1 MQEGLKARPPAAEV
15 LGVESRSPVAAA
27 VLAATFL
34 LTATPALAAGTRDGE
49 PDRVVVAFDAAT
61 GDGAMARVLDA
72 VDAAGPHALPALDQT
87 VAVTVEDGDAAAA
100 AATLDRAPGVA
111 WAEVDR
117 RARAATALPSGDFLG
132 GPWQWGLWNT
142 GQWIG
147 ATGIA
152 GIDGNFPAAW
162 DIEQGATD
170 VPVAVVDT
178 GVDFSIGDLAAN
190 RAAGGRDFVADDDDP
205 SPAAPDGAAPGQ
217 TSHGT
222 HVAGIAAASPAV
234 NVHGGDIT
242 GAAPAAGIMALRAL
256 DASGRGWSSD
266 IAAAFAWAAEHGARV
281 VNASLTVDGPSQAL
295 ADAIAAHPNTLF
307 VAAAGNGDD
316 DARGLDEDRLDAS
329 RRAYPCAL
337 DLANVLC
344 VAAVDNRGGLA
355 AFSNYGARSVDVGA
369 PGVGV
374 VSYTVGGSLAWWD
387 GTSMAAPYA
396 AAAAELAV
404 ARTPTVTAPQ
414 LRDAIV
420 SSARSL
426 PALAGRTTSGGMI
439 DASALVA
446 RTAALPVVA
455 APTAPAKVVPAAA
468 SVTPSPAAPSPAPAP
483 PAQPLPATA
492 PPTPGLRR
500 GRALRS
506 PALRLARVTH
516 GARLRVDGTAA
527 RTVTGTVTIRVCA
540 GRRCAHARAPVIR
553 GRFHA
558 FLRVPRNVRVRIT
571 ASLPAT
577 RGHRAAQISGTARS

>member
-1 MQEGLKARPPAAEV
+1 VQ
-15 LGVESRSPVAAA
+15 SRFPVAAS

-34 LTATPALAAGTRDGE
+34 LNATPALAGGTRDGE
-49 PDRVVVAFDAAT
+49 PDRVIVAFDAAA
-61 GDGAMARVLDA
+61 GDSEIVRALDA
-72 VDAAGPHALPALDQT
+72 VDADGRHGLPALDQT
-87 VAVTVEDGDAAAA
+87 IAVTVDDGEAAAA
-100 AATLDRAPGVA
+100 AATLDRAPGVT

-117 RARAATALPSGDFLG
+117 RARAASALPSGDFLG
-132 GPWQWGLWNT
+132 APWQWGLSNT

-162 DIEQGATD
+162 ETERGAAD

-190 RAAGGRDFVADDDDP
+190 RAAAGRDFVAGDDDP
-205 SPAAPDGAAPGQ
+205 SPAAPDAAAPAQ

-234 NVHGGDIT
+234 NTRGGDIT
-242 GAAPAAGIMALRAL
+242 GAAPYAGIMALRAL

-295 ADAIAAHPNTLF
+295 ADAIADHPNTLF

-316 DARGLDEDRLDAS
+316 HGNGLDEDRLDPA

-355 AFSNYGARSVDVGA
+355 SFSNYGARSVDVGA

-374 VSYTVGGSLAWWD
+374 VSYTVGGSLAWWN
-387 GTSMAAPYA
+387 GTSMATPHA

-420 SSARSL
+420 GSARSL
-426 PALAGRTTSGGMI
+426 PALNGRTSSGGMI
-439 DASALVA
+439 DASALIA

-455 APTAPAKVVPAAA
+455 PPTAPAKVVPAAA
-468 SVTPSPAAPSPAPAP
+468 SGAPSPAAPSVAPAPA
-483 PAQPLPATA
+483 AQSVPATA
-492 PPTPGLRR
+492 PPTPGSKQ
-500 GRALRS
+500 RALRS
-506 PALRLARVTH
+506 PALRLMRVTR

-527 RTVTGTVTIRVCA
+527 RAVTGTVTIRVCA
-540 GRRCAHARAPVIR
+540 GRRCVHARARVTR

-558 FLRVPRNVRVRIT
+558 FLRVPRDVRVRIT
-571 ASLPAT
+571 ASLPAA
-577 RGHRAAQISGTARS
+577 RGHRAAQITSTARS

>member
-1 MQEGLKARPPAAEV
+1 MHEALKAGRSAAEV
-15 LGVESRSPVAAA
+15 LDVKSRSPVAAA
-27 VLAATFL
+27 VLVATSL
-34 LTATPALAAGTRDGE
+34 LTATPALAADTRDGE
-49 PDRVVVAFDAAT
+49 PDRVVVAFEAAA
-61 GDGAMARVLDA
+61 GDGTVARALDA
-72 VDAAGPHALPALDQT
+72 VDAAGQHALPALDQT
-87 VAVTVEDGDAAAA
+87 VAVTVDDGDAAVA

-117 RARAATALPSGDFLG
+117 PARAATALPSGGFFV
-132 GPWQWGLWNT
+132 GPWQWGLRNT

-147 ATGIA
+147 DTGIA
-152 GIDGNFPAAW
+152 GIDGNFPDAW
-162 DIEQGATD
+162 DTEPGATD

-178 GVDFSIGDLAAN
+178 GVDFSIGDLADN
-190 RAAGGRDFVADDDDP
+190 RAAGGRDFIAGDDDP
-205 SPAAPDGAAPGQ
+205 SPAAPDPAAPGK

-234 NVHGGDIT
+234 NAHGGDIT

-256 DASGRGWSSD
+256 DASGKGWSSD

-281 VNASLTVDGPSQAL
+281 VNASLTVDGPSQAI

-316 DARGLDEDRLDAS
+316 DGRGLDEDRLDAT
-329 RRAYPCAL
+329 RRVYPCAL

-344 VAAVDNRGGLA
+344 VAAVDNRGRLA

-369 PGVGV
+369 PGVDV
-374 VSYTVGGSLAWWD
+374 VSYTAGGGLAWWD

-404 ARTPTVTAPQ
+404 ARTPTLTAPQ

-420 SSARSL
+420 AKARPL
-426 PALAGRTTSGGMI
+426 DALAGRTTSGGMI
-439 DASALVA
+439 DASAVIA
-446 RTAALPVVA
+446 FTATLPVLA

-468 SVTPSPAAPSPAPAP
+468 SVTPSPAVPSPAPAP
-483 PAQPLPATA
+483 AAQPPRATA
-492 PPTPGLRR
+492 PPTPGSRS
-500 GRALRS
+500 GRASRS
-506 PALRLARVTH
+506 PALRLVRVTH
-516 GARLRVDGTAA
+516 GDRLRVDGTAA

-540 GRRCAHARAPVIR
+540 GRRCAHARARVTR

-558 FLRVPRNVRVRIT
+558 FLRVPRDVRVTIT

-577 RGHRAAQISGTARS
+577 RGHRAAQISATARS